1 MLQQVY
7 LIFADNVARSEII
20 KRSKRVNGLCES
32 RNKIKICNIVKLILF
47 NKVTKFS
54 LAFS

>member
-20 KRSKRVNGLCES
+20 KRSKWVNGLSES

-54 LAFS
+54 LASS

>member
-20 KRSKRVNGLCES
+20 KRSKWVNGLCEN

-54 LAFS
+54 LASS